1 MVFVTVGTTSFDRC
15 VLCVCVCLTRTF
27 AAHTYGV
34 ECKSIYLLSSFF
46 SFLLHLFPQ
55 HMRCRL
61 IDAASSGPI
70 VELLAAKGYTRM
82 VFQVGRGAARPL
94 NGRPLSGSGGSSGG
108 GGSDVG
114 SSVAGLEESAIPIE
128 WYEFKPSLEPDIAA
142 ASLGMAIRCLC
153 SRHCVCS
160 AYNWRRVRKGTAIQ
174 GAIAR
179 GWRAAESI
187 KLTALP
193 CGLQLPSIPVLVVTL
208 IAFVSTNHSHIPPTS
223 PLSSLPAFLLL
234 LLVISHAGAGT
245 CTEVL
250 RAGKPMMVVVNETLA
265 DNHQFELVRTKYEY
279 VDKRRREIFFNLFLS
294 FFFFLLT
301 QTSFSFVSFCPRSS
315 CATF

>member
-1 MVFVTVGTTSFDRC
+1 
-15 VLCVCVCLTRTF
+15 
-27 AAHTYGV
+27 
-34 ECKSIYLLSSFF
+34 
-46 SFLLHLFPQ
+46 
-55 HMRCRL
+55 MRCRL
-61 IDAASSGPI
+61 IDAASAGPI

-108 GGSDVG
+108 GGSDDG
-114 SSVAGLEESAIPIE
+114 SSVAGLEEGAIPIE

-193 CGLQLPSIPVLVVTL
+193 RGLQLSSIPVLVVTL

-265 DNHQFELVRTKYEY
+265 DNHQFELVRSKYEY

-301 QTSFSFVSFCPRSS
+301 QTSFSFVSFCPRPS